1 MSSVW
6 SKIAKVFISTKAGG
20 VPLRNYIKGIVG
32 DENEISFRLDPW
44 ITDEPLKVRFLDLF
58 RLELAKKCKVADRV
72 KSQGNETELV
82 WEWRSVPASAEA
94 VDSLQQL
101 TDLLIGIQISDRE
114 DRWFWCSG
122 SAGSILVKAVKQSLF
137 ADQPASYNF
146 ILEWCR
152 WVPAKCNIHA
162 WRLEMD
168 KIPTGEALKKG
179 TSTLMTLHALYAI
192 RTRNLLIVSSSLAL
206 SLRSFGTVSV
216 PGVRSQVFSLFR
228 LRIFSITT

>member
-6 SKIAKVFISTKAGG
+6 SNIAKVFISTKTGE
-20 VPLRNYIKGIVG
+20 VPLCNYIKGIVG
-32 DENEISFRLDPW
+32 DGKEISFWLDPW
-44 ITDEPLKVRFLDLF
+44 ITGEPLKVRFPNLF
-58 RLELAKKCKVADRV
+58 RLESAKKCKVADRV

-94 VDSLQQL
+94 ADSLQQL
-101 TDLLIGIQISDRE
+101 TDLLIGVQISDSE

-122 SAGSILVKAVKQSLF
+122 SAGSFSVKAVKQLLF
-137 ADQPASYNF
+137 ADQPAGYNF

-168 KIPTGEALKKG
+168 KIPTGEALKKKE
-179 TSTLMTLHALYAI
+179 HP
-192 RTRNLLIVSSSLAL
+192 R
-206 SLRSFGTVSV
+206 
-216 PGVRSQVFSLFR
+216 
-228 LRIFSITT
+228 